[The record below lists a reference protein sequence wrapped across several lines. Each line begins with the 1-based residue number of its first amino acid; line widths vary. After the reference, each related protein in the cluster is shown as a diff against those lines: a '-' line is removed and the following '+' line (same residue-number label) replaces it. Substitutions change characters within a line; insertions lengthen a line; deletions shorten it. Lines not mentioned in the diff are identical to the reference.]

1 MIKLVKNFK
10 LSIKP
15 LVENSLE
22 FGEFFA
28 IRAHE
33 ALTHA
38 DRISDKIK
46 SSTNKVFSYQLDNKS
61 VGLISANIFPQ
72 VIIIERLVGHPGVQ
86 NAGYL
91 LIEHVLNCSKLQNPI
106 VKLIAANEVAES
118 AYARIGFKFMTNEV
132 GMCLDLNTL
141 DTQKLWKK
149 IDNRWV
155 CTMAGNIPKYLAS
168 KPSRLI

>member
-1 MIKLVKNFK
+1 MFSIQASIKNILLANDQTTTSDTKKNFSDVTNVSNKFEIKPVNDTDKHYIIQQQAPIIEVPKCEVRKLVKNFK

-22 FGEFFA
+22 FGDFFA

-91 LIEHVLNCSKLQNPI
+91 LLST
-106 VKLIAANEVAES
+106 
-118 AYARIGFKFMTNEV
+118 F
-132 GMCLDLNTL
+132 
-141 DTQKLWKK
+141 
-149 IDNRWV
+149 
-155 CTMAGNIPKYLAS
+155 
-168 KPSRLI
+168 